1 MRKRILLIYTGGTI
15 GMVHDG
21 AGALVPMDFGSIRER
36 LPALDSVPVELEIV
50 ALERPMDSSD
60 MTPDVWA
67 ELARIIVDRRD
78 AAEGVV
84 VLHGTDT
91 MAFTASALSFMLE
104 GLERPVVLTGAQR
117 PMTAVRGD
125 ARENLVTAVAIAA
138 DPRAP
143 REVMICFDDVLL
155 RGNRATKVAADRFDA
170 FSSPN
175 FPPLA
180 RAGVEIRFARPGD
193 GPPPTDGVLR
203 LRTTFEPSVTALRL
217 FPGLGEQAV
226 RHALQAPG
234 VVLQTFG
241 AGNAPSAPWLLDAIA
256 EAAAAGTV
264 VVNVTQC
271 LEGTV
276 SQGRYATGLALER
289 AGVVG
294 GHDLTFEAAITKLML
309 LLGEDGADRAR
320 ELMPVPLAGELTPP

>member
-1 MRKRILLIYTGGTI
+1 MRRRILLIYTGGTI
-15 GMVHDG
+15 GMVHDA

-36 LPALDSVPVELEIV
+36 LPALDTIPVELNIV
-50 ALERPMDSSD
+50 SLDHPIDSSD
-60 MTPDVWA
+60 MAPAVWA
-67 ELARIIVDRRD
+67 QLARTIVDHRD
-78 AAEGVV
+78 AADGVV

-143 REVMICFDDVLL
+143 REVMISFDDVLL

-180 RAGVEIRFARPGD
+180 RAGVEIRFARPD
-193 GPPPTDGVLR
+193 AAVPPTDGVLR
-203 LRTTFEPSVTALRL
+203 LRTAFEPCVTALRL

-234 VVLQTFG
+234 VILQTFG
-241 AGNAPSAPWLLDAIA
+241 AGNAPSSPWLLGAIA
-256 EAAAAGTV
+256 EATANGTV

-276 SQGRYATGLALER
+276 EQGRYATGASLER
-289 AGVVG
+289 ARVVSG
-294 GHDLTFEAAITKLML
+294 CDMTFEAAITKLML
-309 LLGEDGADRAR
+309 LLGEHGPERAR